1 MALTKKETTE
11 LRSFKLIV
19 KELDEAR
26 KLAKAHLGYSGATEL
41 IINLIK
47 GFIEEYKDK
56 PIPNP
61 NQGKLKID

>member
-1 MALTKKETTE
+1 MALAKKQTTE

-26 KLAKAHLGYSGATEL
+26 KLAKTHLGYSGATEL
-41 IINLIK
+41 IINLLRN
-47 GFIEEYKDK
+47 FVEEYRNK

-61 NQGKLKID
+61 NQKELDL